1 MPDFVFNYASVLPK
15 FDNVE
20 NVIPALAEMLKAMAA
35 LEADF
40 AERPIFRFRANP
52 WTIEVAEASDS
63 GLSLGEAAELLF
75 RSNRVDEGTY
85 FVGLAQM
92 SPSWDQLGE
101 NVIET
106 ITTLDNIQEDPAFP
120 GTHALVIEAEEEALV
135 CAATGSVLAS
145 LFRRP
150 LHSFSE
156 VGFVCDGQAYGFDH
170 VSNEVTGA
178 SVGQRLKHD
187 VFSQLSQRNFSE
199 LKGELFPYLL
209 FGEEIDDLVGSFPN
223 KFLNLLFSRLKDLE
237 SISRHWS
244 EKGVMPE
251 NCIAFQSESEFTMSK
266 YGYQRNRKGYDG
278 IHRTFELHIWVGS
291 GTRIHLF
298 KHTELKKIEIGYV
311 GPHLDTKMF

>member
-20 NVIPALAEMLKAMAA
+20 NVIPALGEMLKAMAA

-40 AERPIFRFRANP
+40 AERPAFRLRDNP
-52 WTIEVAEASDS
+52 WAIEVAETADS
-63 GLSLGEAAELLF
+63 RLSLGEAAELLF
-75 RSNRVDEGTY
+75 RLNRVDEGTY

-101 NVIET
+101 NVIES
-106 ITTLDNIQEDPAFP
+106 ITRLDNILEDPALP
-120 GTHALVIEAEEEALV
+120 GTHALAVEAEEEGLV
-135 CAATGSVLAS
+135 CAVTGSVLTS
-145 LFRRP
+145 LFRRQ
-150 LHSFSE
+150 LHSYSE

-170 VSNEVTGA
+170 VSNEVTGT
-178 SVGQRLKHD
+178 SISQRLKND
-187 VFSQLSQRNFSE
+187 AFSQLSQRNFSE
-199 LKGELFPYLL
+199 LKGELFPNLL
-209 FGEEIDDLVGSFPN
+209 FGEEIDELVGSFPN

-237 SISRHWS
+237 SISRRWS
-244 EKGVMPE
+244 QNGVMPE
-251 NCIAFQSESEFTMSK
+251 NCIAFQSESDFTMNK

-278 IHRTFELHIWVGS
+278 VYRIFELHIWVGS

-298 KHTELKKIEIGYV
+298 KHAELKKIEIGYV